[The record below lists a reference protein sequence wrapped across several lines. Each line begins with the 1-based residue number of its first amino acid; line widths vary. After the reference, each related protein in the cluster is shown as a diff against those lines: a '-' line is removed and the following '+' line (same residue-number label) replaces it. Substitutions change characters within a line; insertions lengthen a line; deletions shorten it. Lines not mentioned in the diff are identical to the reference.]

1 MLKDGDALTG
11 VIHDDKALTKE
22 ELRDLI
28 TYLLTEAPLK
38 P

>member
-1 MLKDGDALTG
+1 MLKNGDALTG
-11 VIHDDKALTKE
+11 VINGDKALTKE

-28 TYLLTEAPLK
+28 TYLLTEAPRK